1 MRGLFE
7 KDFRLLCQN
16 RQTLVLFLMMAGFL
30 GLTQNGTFV
39 LGYLSFTFSIL
50 LTSTISYDEMDQGFE
65 FLMTLPVTP
74 KTYVK
79 EKYGFCTVGVIF
91 SVVLSGII
99 YLIAKGIH
107 GEQILLGEE
116 LLTVLIFVPIVWCVI
131 AIMVPIQLKFG
142 AEKGRIAI
150 FMVYGGSAFL
160 LYFVLKCIGE
170 ENVKLMT
177 NFLNQWKPEALVLG
191 GFLLSGLV
199 LGISYGISRRIMEQK
214 EY

>member
-150 FMVYGGSAFL
+150 FMVYGGGAFL
-160 LYFVLKCIGE
+160 LYFVLKWIGE

-199 LGISYGISRRIMEQK
+199 LVISYGISRRIMEQK

>member
-16 RQTLVLFLMMAGFL
+16 RQTLILFLMMAGFL

-39 LGYLSFTFSIL
+39 LGYLSFMFSIL

-74 KTYVK
+74 KTYVQ

-91 SVVLSGII
+91 SVILSGII
-99 YLIAKGIH
+99 YLTEKGIH

-150 FMVYGGSAFL
+150 LMVYGGSAFL